1 MKNDYLLA
9 ALLLLTTFLAVP
21 PALADNNTR
30 REDKFLKEWY
40 IEDEQVET
48 ATRSPKPMAQVAENV
63 TIVTAEEIEA
73 MHAHTLAEIL
83 SWQSGVFGFF
93 WPGFL
98 WRFNNSSFRIP
109 ATSCLIAP

>member
-73 MHAHTLAEIL
+73 MHAHTLQRFSAGSQECLSIFLARISLEI
-83 SWQSGVFGFF
+83 Q
-93 WPGFL
+93 
-98 WRFNNSSFRIP
+98 
-109 ATSCLIAP
+109 